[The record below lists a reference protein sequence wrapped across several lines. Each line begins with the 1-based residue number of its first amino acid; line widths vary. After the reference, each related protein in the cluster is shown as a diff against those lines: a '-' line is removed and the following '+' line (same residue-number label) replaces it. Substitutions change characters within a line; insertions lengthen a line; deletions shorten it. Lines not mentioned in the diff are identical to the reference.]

1 MNLSGIMRTLCPLSQ
16 YPPRL
21 RVSPSV
27 LFLSHRFVSSHR
39 PRDLYSVLDVK
50 STAEQKEIKDSFYKL
65 SKEHHPDVNK
75 EAGAQRR
82 FREILEAYEVLGSPH
97 KRKEYDIQMGIR
109 PVSSAPDGGTSQFH
123 GYPGTYGFRKGQR
136 QRSAGMKGEFRNG
149 FFYDED
155 GPQEQRNIQY
165 DLDPEKMEKIWK
177 RYKSRWERL
186 EEIEKEKNLE
196 EKKIKFRTRMEEK
209 RERMLNNQ
217 MSKEEREEFMFRIR
231 MHRPDAAEDFH
242 VNKSDI
248 NEPRKD
254 PDQSESD
261 PKENKNKEAMDK
273 QTRDILKNQFGMSDE
288 ELDRLDIGADPRKN
302 VSRKNLGRRKLHDDM
317 QQDPFFAGI
326 DPTRDATSWTEY
338 LNRSMKESEEKMEQL
353 KKDSLDSSKISEK
366 YHINDKDRKS
376 VV

>member
-1 MNLSGIMRTLCPLSQ
+1 
-16 YPPRL
+16 
-21 RVSPSV
+21 
-27 LFLSHRFVSSHR
+27 
-39 PRDLYSVLDVK
+39 
-50 STAEQKEIKDSFYKL
+50 
-65 SKEHHPDVNK
+65 
-75 EAGAQRR
+75 
-82 FREILEAYEVLGSPH
+82 
-97 KRKEYDIQMGIR
+97 
-109 PVSSAPDGGTSQFH
+109 
-123 GYPGTYGFRKGQR
+123 
-136 QRSAGMKGEFRNG
+136 
-149 FFYDED
+149 
-155 GPQEQRNIQY
+155 
-165 DLDPEKMEKIWK
+165 
-177 RYKSRWERL
+177 
-186 EEIEKEKNLE
+186 
-196 EKKIKFRTRMEEK
+196 
-209 RERMLNNQ
+209 
-217 MSKEEREEFMFRIR
+217 

-353 KKDSLDSSKISEK
+353 KKDSLDSPKFSEK
-366 YHINDKDRKS
+366 YHINDKREEKLSRKLFLLFVIVAS
-376 VV
+376 SLAFVEYKS